1 MAAKPRRLITKLV
14 SKKPAASAAAGS
26 KFRTTPITNTIKRVA
41 KLPKSAIIY
50 QCEASKYWQFRV
62 FYDGAQRKRTTKK
75 TDERE
80 AMTQARLIYASM
92 LQETNS
98 NPRRQQQLTSRSS
111 LQVVADAL
119 WRKQAAMTTQGELH
133 KEKNKKDQYIYN
145 SRIKPFFKDYEIRR
159 INNHVLELFKQQL
172 IMSKLALSTQ
182 KGYLEL
188 TRKLLRQAVDMDLID
203 SVPNMPR
210 MKTDDSSRG
219 YFDETEYTRLWQT
232 AKRLKDQVYEYK
244 NAKGRVY
251 RRTRVTWECYELIM
265 FMRNTFIRP
274 TDVKV
279 LRHRDVHI
287 IKKRQYDSQREVEFL
302 ELRHEPTKGHSAHM
316 VSNENA
322 VDHYRALLEERA
334 KRKGFDKNEHLF
346 CPHLENRDYA
356 LKGLAR
362 QFEVVL
368 RESGLKTDRE
378 GKNRTLYSLRHTGIT
393 RAIRDGLSFDIIASN
408 ARTSTDMVLRFYG
421 HIKSAAEMGTHMV
434 DNVIAKED
442 YYAAKA
448 AAEAAEAEVSAVIK
462 TDVAQK

>member
-1 MAAKPRRLITKLV
+1 MAAKKRRLITKLV
-14 SKKPAASAAAGS
+14 SKKPAAPAAAGG
-26 KFRTTPITNTIKRVA
+26 KFRTTAIKSTIKKVS

-50 QCEASKYWQFRV
+50 MCDASKYWQFRV
-62 FYDGAQRKRTTKK
+62 FYDGAHRKRTTKK

-98 NPRRQQQLTSRSS
+98 NPRRQQQVTSRNS

-119 WRKQAAMTTQGELH
+119 WRKQDAMIAQGELH

-159 INNHVLELFKQQL
+159 INNHALEQFKQQL
-172 IMSKLALSTQ
+172 IKSKLALSTQ

-188 TRKLLRQAVDMDLID
+188 TRKILRQAADMDLID
-203 SVPNMPR
+203 SIPNMPR
-210 MKTDDSSRG
+210 MRTDTSSRG
-219 YFDETEYTRLWQT
+219 YFDENEYRQLWQK
-232 AKRLKDQVYEYK
+232 AKQLKDKVYEYK
-244 NAKGRVY
+244 NAKGVVY
-251 RRTRVTWECYELIM
+251 RRTVVTHECFELIM

-279 LRHRDVHI
+279 LRHSDVHI
-287 IKKRQYDSQREVEFL
+287 IKKQQADSKREVEFL

-316 VSNENA
+316 VSNEHA
-322 VDHYRALLEERA
+322 AEHYRKLLEERA
-334 KRKGFDKNEHLF
+334 KRKQPPFSRDEYLF

-356 LKGLAR
+356 LKRLAR
-362 QFEVVL
+362 QFEIVL
-368 RESGLKTDRE
+368 RESGLKKDRE

-393 RAIRDGLSFDIIASN
+393 RAIRDGLSFDVVASN
-408 ARTSTDMVLRFYG
+408 ARTSSDMIMRYYG
-421 HIKSAAEMGTHMV
+421 HIKSAVEMGTHMV
-434 DNVIAKED
+434 DTVVAKED

-448 AAEAAEAEVSAVIK
+448 AEAAEAAATEE
-462 TDVAQK
+462 

>member
-14 SKKPAASAAAGS
+14 NKKPAASAAAGS

-98 NPRRQQQLTSRSS
+98 NPRRQQQVTSRSS

-322 VDHYRALLEERA
+322 VGHYRALLEERA
-334 KRKGFDKNEHLF
+334 KRKGFDKNEYLF